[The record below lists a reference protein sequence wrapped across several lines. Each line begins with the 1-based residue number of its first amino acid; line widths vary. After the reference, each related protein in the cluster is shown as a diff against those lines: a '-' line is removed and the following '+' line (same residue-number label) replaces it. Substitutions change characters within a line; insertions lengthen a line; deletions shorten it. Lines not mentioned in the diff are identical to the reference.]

1 MKKAITEKNDQQV
14 IEQWFKDAKGK
25 DGVKSLDE
33 FYRHLMNDYQHDYGT
48 CCHAIVAMAVAAI
61 EKMSREFGITGFQ
74 HSCVMWG
81 IIRREFRDHNKLG
94 LRLLD
99 YDNLLFPQYQ
109 NEFRQCD
116 ISAEQAEKIRKQAQA
131 NLDERGIVAPEVK
144 AWWTLLATGWLPDYV
159 KVEGRG
165 QASA

>member
-1 MKKAITEKNDQQV
+1 MKKSITEATDKQV
-14 IEQWFKDAKGK
+14 IEQWFNDAKGK

-33 FYRHLMNDYQHDYGT
+33 FYRHLTQDYQHDYGT
-48 CCHAIVAMAVAAI
+48 CCHAIIAMAVAAI

-99 YDNLLFPQYQ
+99 YDNLLYPQFQ
-109 NEFRQCD
+109 DEFRQIE
-116 ISAEQAEKIRKQAQA
+116 ISEEQAEKIRKQAQA
-131 NLDERGIVAPEVK
+131 NIDEGGMVAPAVEE
-144 AWWTLLATGWLPDYV
+144 WWKKLASGWLPDYV
-159 KVEGRG
+159 KVKGRG
-165 QASA
+165 NATA